1 MTLLAVSLA
10 ATALGVL
17 LDAGRLTTGGMVLSG
32 CMVGTLV
39 GDAMRHGR
47 PRRTDVMTGAAL
59 LAVLGV
65 LLLGT
70 LAADGVVNMTGKGH
84 DARYGTALGG
94 RAAGEDTQ
102 VSIVGEVGRTA
113 YAIHHLSATYLG
125 AVHVAIEVTLDGSV
139 ERAHTYAGDDLGRV
153 AYL

>member
-1 MTLLAVSLA
+1 MTLLAAALA

-17 LDAGRLTTGGMVLSG
+17 LDAGRLATGGMVLSG

-65 LLLGT
+65 LLLGA
-70 LAADGVVNMTGKGH
+70 LAADSMLGLGWFHAAMPALVTGVLCFAV
-84 DARYGTALGG
+84 L
-94 RAAGEDTQ
+94 
-102 VSIVGEVGRTA
+102 SIV
-113 YAIHHLSATYLG
+113 LSALL
-125 AVHVAIEVTLDGSV
+125 VWRMMRH
-139 ERAHTYAGDDLGRV
+139 GR
-153 AYL
+153 

>member
-1 MTLLAVSLA
+1 MTLLVASLA

-17 LDAGRLTTGGMVLSG
+17 LDAGRLATGGMVLSG

-65 LLLGT
+65 LLLGA
-70 LAADGVVNMTGKGH
+70 LAADGVLGLGWFSTAMPTLVTGVLCF
-84 DARYGTALGG
+84 AVL
-94 RAAGEDTQ
+94 
-102 VSIVGEVGRTA
+102 SIV
-113 YAIHHLSATYLG
+113 LSALL
-125 AVHVAIEVTLDGSV
+125 VWRML
-139 ERAHTYAGDDLGRV
+139 RRGR
-153 AYL
+153 